1 MIKFAEVKSRNLEK
15 GTVRVTFKEDDDL
28 ESYDLP
34 VLQMSTQASK
44 ALALPDVGEQVAVSM
59 DKNMVDGCVL
69 GCVYND
75 TDTAPTENVV
85 DGFHIKLASG
95 TMLQLDKTSKRVVL
109 FDGEGAALYFTD
121 GFANI
126 EGSGGVE
133 ISGKDAKVRILNNAE
148 SLGALMGELLDAI
161 IALTVP
167 TGTGPSG
174 TPINN
179 PTFSTLKTRFQELFV
194 D

>member
-69 GCVYND
+69 GCLYND
-75 TDTAPTENVV
+75 TDAAPSGGSVV
-85 DGFHIKLASG
+85 DGYYIKMAGG
-95 TMLQLDKTSKRVVL
+95 TVIRLSKADKV
-109 FDGEGAALYFTD
+109 FEIGDGDSTFVKGTD
-121 GFANI
+121 GALEVKSDSPMVI
-126 EGSGGVE
+126 AS
-133 ISGKDAKVRILNNAE
+133 SAE
-148 SLGALMGELLDAI
+148 SLGPLIQELIDEIKL
-161 IALTVP
+161 LTVP

-174 TPINN
+174 TPINA
-179 PTFSTLKTRFQELFV
+179 PQFTALATRFESLLA